1 MENKSIELWE
11 KTYGKEEYSFD
22 FANKLIIK
30 NQYKTESPFAWD
42 TELYNQNEEKMF
54 IANLETIKI
63 RDSQS
68 MFEIDSNKYIITKNP
83 DYSYSILSTSKIS
96 DENCP
101 INFDL
106 FLNNKI
112 NTYQEKEYSFI
123 IISVKKMQPDILN
136 VFGNYLVEYLKIFK
150 ELVSFD
156 ISNENFSR
164 TELKFQFLLSDTF
177 TIKKTLE
184 VGMTISSLM
193 PLIVHRLSA
202 LSPQLW
208 SSESESWEY
217 FNIFISSA
225 KTDENI
231 FHLKNMEILGML
243 VSFENFIF
251 VDEDVKEK
259 LIKEGIF
266 NNNFSKAKNS
276 GTEGV
281 YKYKFSR
288 NDIFQY
294 NELVFS
300 KKN

>member
-1 MENKSIELWE
+1 
-11 KTYGKEEYSFD
+11 
-22 FANKLIIK
+22 
-30 NQYKTESPFAWD
+30 
-42 TELYNQNEEKMF
+42 MF

-202 LSPQLW
+202 LSPQL
-208 SSESESWEY
+208 
-217 FNIFISSA
+217 
-225 KTDENI
+225 
-231 FHLKNMEILGML
+231 
-243 VSFENFIF
+243 
-251 VDEDVKEK
+251 
-259 LIKEGIF
+259 
-266 NNNFSKAKNS
+266 
-276 GTEGV
+276 
-281 YKYKFSR
+281 
-288 NDIFQY
+288 
-294 NELVFS
+294 
-300 KKN
+300 